1 MGIMLKEETKEKIR
15 IIQKRYPEKKK
26 RSAVMDALMA
36 AQRDSGGNLT
46 KRDMIEIAA
55 LLDMKP
61 VAVNEVAAFYTM
73 YNFREHVGKYHIQV
87 CRNISCALLEAEEII
102 EHMKKVLKINLGE
115 TTKDNRFTLNT
126 VECLGSCG
134 TAPMMQI
141 NDDYYEDLTLGKV
154 DEILKGLE

>member
-1 MGIMLKEETKEKIR
+1 MLTEETREKIR
-15 IIQKRYPEKKK
+15 TIQKRYPEK

-36 AQRDSGGNLT
+36 VQRDSGGNLT
-46 KRDMIEIAA
+46 KVDMVEIAA
-55 LLDMKP
+55 ILDIKP

-73 YNFREHVGKYHIQV
+73 YNFREPVGKYHIQV
-87 CRNISCALLEAEEII
+87 CRNISCAMMEAEEII
-102 EHMKKVLKINLGE
+102 EHIKKVLGINIGE

-141 NDDYYEDLTLGKV
+141 NDDYHEDLTIALV

>member
-1 MGIMLKEETKEKIR
+1 MLTEETREKIR
-15 IIQKRYPEKKK
+15 TIQKRYPEK

-36 AQRDSGGNLT
+36 VQRDSGGNLT
-46 KRDMIEIAA
+46 KGDMVEIAA
-55 LLDMKP
+55 ILDMKP

-73 YNFREHVGKYHIQV
+73 YNFREFVGKYHIQV
-87 CRNISCALLEAEEII
+87 CRNISCAMMEAEEII
-102 EHMKKVLKINLGE
+102 EHIKKVLGINVGE
-115 TTKDNRFTLNT
+115 TTKDNRFTLST

-141 NDDYYEDLTLGKV
+141 NDDYHEDLTVALV

>member
-1 MGIMLKEETKEKIR
+1 MLTEETREKIR
-15 IIQKRYPEKKK
+15 TIQKRYPEK

-46 KRDMIEIAA
+46 KGDMVEIAA
-55 LLDMKP
+55 ILDIKP

-73 YNFREHVGKYHIQV
+73 YNFREPVGKYHIQV
-87 CRNISCALLEAEEII
+87 CRNISCALAEAEEII
-102 EHMKKVLKINLGE
+102 EHIKKVLNINIGE
-115 TTKDNRFTLNT
+115 TTKDKKFTLDT

-141 NDDYYEDLTLGKV
+141 NDDYHEDLTVALV